1 MMPSDTPS
9 MAELREVRER
19 AWQRLAAAVPL
30 AIKIVTE
37 RKTKLEARIDAGKT
51 LSLRDQREL
60 KKIHALLDSYTGT
73 GI

>member
-1 MMPSDTPS
+1 MMPSDSPS
-9 MAELREVRER
+9 IAERRELRE

-30 AIKIVTE
+30 AIRIVTE

-73 GI
+73 GV